1 MRERRVALLVVAATV
16 AGWGTGCGG
25 ASEVGGR
32 ALGPPPSAPRKPLVE
47 RVLIV
52 TWDGVRWQEIFD
64 GTDARLGARAGVAA
78 RDGRALAPALWR
90 LGEEGV
96 AVGGDG
102 APMVA
107 SGPAYV
113 SLPGYREIFTGR
125 RDEECTS
132 NDCGALE
139 EATLADEVRAAGGEV
154 AVVASW
160 ETIEQAVA
168 SEPAAVAISTGR
180 HGGAG
185 RARLRDGDAGVA
197 RLLDEA
203 AGRDAWP
210 GRWDYRRDA
219 DTAEIALRVLE
230 ARRPHLMVVG
240 LGDADEH
247 AHRADYRRYVEA
259 IAAADAALG
268 RLVDGLERAGLRDGT
283 LVVVTTDHGRAR
295 SFSDHGWGAA
305 AARVWMVASGPGVVR
320 RGRVA
325 LDEER
330 RLADIAPTLR
340 VLLDLPRD
348 RSPRA
353 GRPIVEILPALVAS
367 RISR

>member
-1 MRERRVALLVVAATV
+1 MLISVIAGATS
-16 AGWGTGCGG
+16 CGG
-25 ASEVGGR
+25 ASELGARMLVERRTVAVAR
-32 ALGPPPSAPRKPLVE
+32 APLVE
-47 RVLIV
+47 RVLVV

-64 GTDARLGARAGVAA
+64 GVDAKLGPSVGLAPLRA
-78 RDGRALAPALWR
+78 DALAPRLWR
-90 LGEEGV
+90 LAGEGV
-96 AVGGDG
+96 ALGGDEG

-107 SGPAYV
+107 
-113 SLPGYREIFTGR
+113 PGYREIFTGR
-125 RDEECTS
+125 RRSGCVS
-132 NDCGALE
+132 NSCAALSDP
-139 EATLADEVRAAGGEV
+139 TLADEVRAVGGDV

-168 SEPAAVAISTGR
+168 KDPAQVAISTGR

-185 RARLRDGDAGVA
+185 RPRLLVGDGEAARLV
-197 RLLDEA
+197 DEA

-219 DTAEIALRVLE
+219 DTAAIALRVLE
-230 ARRPHLMVVG
+230 ARRPQLMVVG
-240 LGDADEH
+240 LGDPDEH
-247 AHRADYRRYVEA
+247 AHRGDYRGYVEA

-268 RLVDGLERAGLRDGT
+268 QLLDGLERAGLRDGT

-295 SFSDHGWGAA
+295 GFSDHGWGAA
-305 AARVWMVASGPGVVR
+305 AARVWMVAAGPGVVR

-330 RLADIAPTLR
+330 RLADIAPTVR

-348 RSPRA
+348 TTPRA
-353 GRPIVEILPALVAS
+353 GRPIVEILPALVAAQ
-367 RISR
+367 ISR